1 MTNDENTYIGMS
13 LPEGIRYI
21 TIFKKGD
28 FENCGRI
35 LRTFYRTEDRV
46 RKLLALGNLLHLG
59 GSLTSNE
66 NKTSCWPLNNGNPIH
81 EAKEISGKEKFFLL
95 GDWTYLYE
103 NGRWFLG
110 YEGKIYEISNPEF
123 SVFVPDKDHTP
134 STLDKGL
141 SFAVIGE
148 TGKLEFNPEIVNGW
162 DTWKSLPKRVSEK
175 GKTVYVFRK
184 TQLIKVIK
192 PKKTGIMKEISMT
205 KAISCMPDKFITM
218 EMVELAA
225 TEHRPELVN
234 YLPEK
239 YITSEI
245 LDSIFKT
252 DDYGWRSW
260 QLSKIPEEKRNR
272 QICLRAIKAEKSN
285 FPDIPEKY
293 RNSDILESLFAHR
306 NFMHYLHLIPSS
318 SWNNGTV
325 RDAIYS
331 LYRDVQQNGGYRYC
345 SERYEQQFLYETSV
359 MLSFVPRQAK
369 DFRLW
374 KELIHDGRIATMTID
389 KMMPKCFK
397 QAAYYKEWAI
407 RCIKEVDTRWL
418 DYDTVWKAICHKTGN
433 LHGIFDSYGH
443 YEWFSKHAD
452 DAMADKAM
460 ELEPN
465 LFNKLPRRF
474 RTPERLIHTLEVKR
488 EINSYNFIL
497 EPNLMTKEVCMA
509 LARRDSFYPDIPSER
524 WNRELVEY
532 FTEYGNSMY
541 WFPQLPKKLQ
551 TRKLA
556 GKVLKEKPQYFHY
569 LRMEFIT
576 PEMSRLLCQK
586 DQDNIRHFKER
597 VMEFQKYTGLPAEF
611 YGCETDFEH
620 IRDRDDS
627 RRYCRIGLAYI
638 ALQKCKRG
646 WHESEYYLIMTRH
659 PNRYMPAETV
669 FRKQITTFHR
679 TWLEKTI
686 CDNDPQFR
694 IPKIQKDL
702 KDVQAMRYYEV
713 EHIRTILGC
722 EIFRNSFMGQTVEYC
737 IRKDGL
743 TYHDR
748 NMERLASGLQYKIRQ
763 LKEQAVLPQGT
774 DDSIEINAETVHR
787 NMGYCL
793 IGIEAF
799 AEDYGLDVAR
809 TYTLK
814 ELKDVIHEQGYKP
827 SLEKYK
833 KEVQHLNLI

>member
-1 MTNDENTYIGMS
+1 
-13 LPEGIRYI
+13 
-21 TIFKKGD
+21 
-28 FENCGRI
+28 
-35 LRTFYRTEDRV
+35 
-46 RKLLALGNLLHLG
+46 
-59 GSLTSNE
+59 
-66 NKTSCWPLNNGNPIH
+66 
-81 EAKEISGKEKFFLL
+81 
-95 GDWTYLYE
+95 
-103 NGRWFLG
+103 
-110 YEGKIYEISNPEF
+110 
-123 SVFVPDKDHTP
+123 
-134 STLDKGL
+134 
-141 SFAVIGE
+141 
-148 TGKLEFNPEIVNGW
+148 
-162 DTWKSLPKRVSEK
+162 
-175 GKTVYVFRK
+175 
-184 TQLIKVIK
+184 
-192 PKKTGIMKEISMT
+192 MKEINMT

-532 FTEYGNSMY
+532 FTEHGNSMY

-556 GKVLKEKPQYFHY
+556 EKVLKEKPQYFHY

-620 IRDRDDS
+620 IRDRNDN

-763 LKEQAVLPQGT
+763 LKEQAVLPKGT
-774 DDSIEINAETVHR
+774 DDSMEINAETVHR

-793 IGIEAF
+793 TGIEAF

>member
-1 MTNDENTYIGMS
+1 
-13 LPEGIRYI
+13 
-21 TIFKKGD
+21 
-28 FENCGRI
+28 
-35 LRTFYRTEDRV
+35 
-46 RKLLALGNLLHLG
+46 
-59 GSLTSNE
+59 
-66 NKTSCWPLNNGNPIH
+66 
-81 EAKEISGKEKFFLL
+81 
-95 GDWTYLYE
+95 
-103 NGRWFLG
+103 
-110 YEGKIYEISNPEF
+110 
-123 SVFVPDKDHTP
+123 
-134 STLDKGL
+134 
-141 SFAVIGE
+141 
-148 TGKLEFNPEIVNGW
+148 
-162 DTWKSLPKRVSEK
+162 
-175 GKTVYVFRK
+175 
-184 TQLIKVIK
+184 
-192 PKKTGIMKEISMT
+192 MKEINMT

-318 SWNNGTV
+318 SWNNGPV

-532 FTEYGNSMY
+532 FTEYGFHRNAGTGNLWNISPNTETACIGSLNCRKNYRPENLPRRFSRRSRNTSIICGWNSSHLKCPGCYVKKTRIISVISRSVSWSSRNIQDFRPNSMDV
-541 WFPQLPKKLQ
+541 K
-551 TRKLA
+551 RISSIS
-556 GKVLKEKPQYFHY
+556 E
-569 LRMEFIT
+569 I
-576 PEMSRLLCQK
+576 
-586 DQDNIRHFKER
+586 
-597 VMEFQKYTGLPAEF
+597 VMTAAD
-611 YGCETDFEH
+611 T
-620 IRDRDDS
+620 
-627 RRYCRIGLAYI
+627 
-638 ALQKCKRG
+638 
-646 WHESEYYLIMTRH
+646 
-659 PNRYMPAETV
+659 
-669 FRKQITTFHR
+669 
-679 TWLEKTI
+679 
-686 CDNDPQFR
+686 
-694 IPKIQKDL
+694 
-702 KDVQAMRYYEV
+702 
-713 EHIRTILGC
+713 
-722 EIFRNSFMGQTVEYC
+722 
-737 IRKDGL
+737 
-743 TYHDR
+743 
-748 NMERLASGLQYKIRQ
+748 
-763 LKEQAVLPQGT
+763 AV
-774 DDSIEINAETVHR
+774 
-787 NMGYCL
+787 
-793 IGIEAF
+793 
-799 AEDYGLDVAR
+799 
-809 TYTLK
+809 
-814 ELKDVIHEQGYKP
+814 
-827 SLEKYK
+827 
-833 KEVQHLNLI
+833 